1 MDKAGVDFNMPE
13 KPILSRN
20 GQILQ
25 QSTPMMTNDYLNQ
38 PFTDVSIDFKGEQ
51 RKHREKSQIILSSS
65 EESTSMLK
73 NNVSDKRIRAMTT
86 QDDYPLPSAGE
97 KVFSNFARLTPVNY
111 LTNRPQ

>member
-38 PFTDVSIDFKGEQ
+38 PFTDVSIDFKGE
-51 RKHREKSQIILSSS
+51 
-65 EESTSMLK
+65 
-73 NNVSDKRIRAMTT
+73 
-86 QDDYPLPSAGE
+86 
-97 KVFSNFARLTPVNY
+97 
-111 LTNRPQ
+111 